1 MYSPW
6 LRAFRSA
13 ALNQRQLRP
22 ATRFARSFHASL
34 VARAA
39 DDTNPGPHPGP
50 RDDGD
55 SKPNKD
61 SETGDA
67 ADPEAP
73 GENLFGENES
83 STNGE
88 SQGRKRLAGM
98 ALRPRTARGRRPEE
112 LPPIQLPKSFLS
124 SAVDLYGS
132 AVENPKSGPAASVL
146 SPYAFTPTRLGPPR
160 SWRDLNLRTFEASAW
175 AEMSVAETIYDL
187 LEFERDPATISRR
200 GDILVAA
207 AHCSVAAQ
215 IEAAYGLDVAAA
227 FLKSESIPNPE
238 HWSRTLNYARAMPE
252 SETPD
257 LDRIRQIVD
266 LVVNDA
272 DSRPGVGVHHPALL
286 EEIVMAIRAD
296 FLVPTPSNIKVADV
310 QRPVT
315 IINVQDFSGFSAPR
329 DIVRHAANK
338 LGAHVVHIQP
348 SDLAYIVGTYLSQD
362 SVRAPGAIS
371 QLAYKVALINGR
383 LQPQMPEEDEEETED
398 GLSPYIIL
406 RSEKSRKDS
415 KKQFSLM
422 EDLLNPTNR
431 GKSEELWEDLK
442 INAALEAIVHA
453 ADSDTGEH
461 KPVIIHLGEFNA
473 INMDTDLGSSL
484 VAKLRKIVDNLWLE
498 GRNIVLVGST
508 STEGVPSAHRKAL
521 RELEGKERVI
531 HLRAL
536 PDVQSRMAE
545 EWLQWERRDYIREND
560 GNIAK
565 VLLPMVEQSPDKP
578 DLSINTVG
586 LARLDP
592 DKLPESWS
600 RSILP
605 LGEVY
610 RIATIMVGAT
620 GSTEWDD
627 VFSITTLEDAAK
639 TIAAIEKVKESFP
652 NLTPKRPASGST
664 AKEPRGGQAPGM
676 RRFESGGENH
686 EERLLSGLVNARDLR
701 TTFKDIH
708 APKETIESVKMLTTL
723 SLIRPEAFSYGVLAT
738 DRIPGCLLYGPP
750 GTGKTLLAKAVAKES
765 GANMIEISGASI
777 NNMYV
782 GESEKNV
789 RALFSLAKK
798 REPMVIFIDE
808 ADALLGAR
816 GGRENVAKRETINQ
830 FLREWDGIDKMKAFI
845 MVATN
850 RPFDLDEA
858 VLRRLP
864 RKLLI
869 DLPLE
874 KDRAAILRIHLKDEL
889 LDEASV
895 SIEDLARRTPLY
907 SGSDLK
913 NVCVAAAMAAVKEQ
927 LELEEK
933 EAAAKA
939 ANKEKEEGEE
949 GVKGIEGMG
958 GGGEEEE
965 EKAETPK
972 RVLAA
977 RHFEVALREIGASV
991 SEDMATLSA
1000 IRKFDEKYG
1009 DSAAARRK
1017 RRKGIGFGVV
1027 PEAVDSEGARVRG
1040 SVRR

>member
-22 ATRFARSFHASL
+22 ATRFARSFHASPI
-34 VARAA
+34 ARAA
-39 DDTNPGPHPGP
+39 DDTNPGP

-67 ADPEAP
+67 TDSEAS
-73 GENLFGENES
+73 GENLFGENEL

-112 LPPIQLPKSFLS
+112 LPPIELPKSFLF

-132 AVENPKSGPAASVL
+132 AFENPKSGPAAPVL
-146 SPYAFTPTRLGPPR
+146 SPHAFTPTRLGPSR

-175 AEMSVAETIYDL
+175 EYDLSVAETIYDL

-200 GDILVAA
+200 VDIMVAA

-252 SETPD
+252 SEPPD
-257 LDRIRQIVD
+257 LDRMRQIVD

-272 DSRPGVGVHHPALL
+272 DSWPGVGVHHPALL

-296 FLVPTPSNIKVADV
+296 FLVSAPSNIKVADV

-348 SDLAYIVGTYLSQD
+348 SDIAYIVGSYLSQD

-498 GRNIVLVGST
+498 GRDIVLVGST

-565 VLLPMVEQSPDKP
+565 VLRAMVEQSPDQP

-586 LARLDP
+586 LAYLDP

-620 GSTEWDD
+620 GSTDRMDLFNVTNLKE
-627 VFSITTLEDAAK
+627 AAK

-652 NLTPKRPASGST
+652 NLAPKRPANGST
-664 AKEPRGGQAPGM
+664 AKEPRGGQAPSM
-676 RRFESGGENH
+676 RKFESGGENH

-939 ANKEKEEGEE
+939 ANKEKEEGEVE
-949 GVKGIEGMG
+949 EEK
-958 GGGEEEE
+958 EEE